1 MRSFSPDPYSNPI
14 ESAKTQT
21 KNAEKYLV
29 SLSSILRDTEREDD
43 YWEILQPRLKEIK
56 KPELAKDQ
64 ECAPYKDKPKYTEF
78 PREQTPSFAQ
88 EPKYVEVLFSEPE
101 PR

>member
-1 MRSFSPDPYSNPI
+1 MRSFSPDPHSI
-14 ESAKTQT
+14 HIKSAEAQT
-21 KNAEKYLV
+21 KNAEKYLA

-43 YWEILQPRLKEIK
+43 YWEVLRPRLKEIE
-56 KPELAKDQ
+56 KPEPAKDH
-64 ECAPYKDKPKYTEF
+64 ECASYKGKPQYTEF

-88 EPKYVEVLFSEPE
+88 EPKYIEVLFSEPE